1 MNLQKLTRKNRL
13 QVIGL
18 MSGTSMDGLDI
29 CLAQIVQRQNQI
41 EGEIIKYRSL
51 PYTAQFTQ
59 YLKHLVNS
67 HTDII
72 CRANFAVA
80 REWSRLITQF
90 LQKESL
96 NPNHLDLIGSH
107 GQTIWHVD
115 KDSTLQI
122 GEAAQ
127 LAEDF
132 NLPVVS
138 DFRVRD
144 IAAGGSGAPLVP
156 YIDYILFKNKSKTF
170 LLLNIGGIANFT
182 IVPAHASSV
191 ADIFAL
197 DTGPGNALIDAT
209 AQIIS
214 KDKNQF
220 DRDGHYAKKGEINK
234 EILHDLRH
242 HPYLKA
248 PLPKSTG
255 KEVFGAGFVNEII
268 KKYGVQ
274 SPGGLLDLIA
284 TFTYFT
290 AEAVYLQ
297 YNNFFAAQYTLD
309 EIIVSGG
316 GANNPVL
323 MQHLK
328 NLFKNAKFN
337 PPEQYGINADAKEAF
352 AFALLAAH
360 SIWGVPANVPNA
372 TGARHSV
379 VLGKITF

>member
-1 MNLQKLTRKNRL
+1 MNLHELIQKKSL

-29 CLAQIVQRQNQI
+29 CLAHIVRQQNQI
-41 EGEIIKYRSL
+41 KGQLLKYQSL
-51 PYTAQFTQ
+51 PYTLRFSQ
-59 YLKHLVNS
+59 YLQGLVNS
-67 HTDII
+67 QTEAI
-72 CRANFAVA
+72 CQANFRIA
-80 REWSRLITQF
+80 REWSSLIKRF
-90 LQKESL
+90 LQNETIDASQ
-96 NPNHLDLIGSH
+96 LDLIGSH
-107 GQTIWHVD
+107 GQTIWHQD

-127 LAEDF
+127 LAEDLQ
-132 NLPVVS
+132 LPVVS

-144 IAAGGSGAPLVP
+144 IAAGGSGAPLIP
-156 YIDYILFKNKSKTF
+156 YIDYILFKDIDKTV

-182 IVPAHASSV
+182 ILPAGLGGV
-191 ADIFAL
+191 KDIYAL

-214 KDKNQF
+214 QGEQPFDKDGQ
-220 DRDGHYAKKGEINK
+220 YARQGQINK
-234 EILHDLRH
+234 EILQDLQK
-242 HPYLKA
+242 HPYLDA

-255 KEVFGAGFVNEII
+255 KEVFGTQFVHKII
-268 KKYGVQ
+268 KKYQLETQ
-274 SPGGLLDLIA
+274 SELLDLIA

-290 AEAVYLQ
+290 AVTIHSQ
-297 YNNFFAAQYTLD
+297 YEKFFSQYPLD

-323 MQHLK
+323 MQYLK
-328 NLFKNAKFN
+328 NLFKAVKFI

-360 SIWGVPANVPNA
+360 RIWGIPANVPNA
-372 TGARHSV
+372 TGARHPV
-379 VLGKITF
+379 VLGKITN